1 MVLEESSLP
10 PTKSEALSLGVSRF
24 ITGMPCANGHISPR
38 RASDGKCVCC
48 VSARKNKYRATPRGR
63 EVYRLSSE
71 RQRLKSRPS
80 RAPQFVPLEKFAG
93 LPRSNSEAV
102 SLNVRRYY
110 TGNPCKHGHL
120 EQRDTKHGCLGCRR
134 VNKSERGKT
143 PEGRAKRRALESRR
157 RKTDKGRAAE
167 RARRRRKM
175 EAINSDPLLLE
186 AYREKQRERRRRYG
200 ATPNGKAN
208 FRRKSLEKELKVR
221 QATPPWHDRSSV
233 NEFLANCP
241 DGHHID
247 HIVPLRG
254 KNVCGLH
261 TLANLQYLPAKE
273 NMSKS
278 NKVDPLTLDYAVCVL
293 PGHRTYVHT

>member
-1 MVLEESSLP
+1 MVLEASSFP
-10 PTKSEALSLGVSRF
+10 ATKSEALSLGAARF
-24 ITGMPCANGHISPR
+24 LTGKPCANGHISLR

-48 VSARKNKYRATPRGR
+48 VSARKNKYRATPKGR
-63 EVYRLSSE
+63 EAYRLSSE

-80 RAPQFVPLEKFAG
+80 RASQFVPLEKFAG

-110 TGNPCKHGHL
+110 TGKPCKHGHL

-134 VNKSERGKT
+134 VKKSERGKT

-157 RKTDKGRAAE
+157 RKTDTGRAAE

-200 ATPNGKAN
+200 ATPNGKAS

-278 NKVDPLTLDYAVCVL
+278 NKVDPLTLDCAVCVL
-293 PGHRTYVHT
+293 PGFRKYLHT